1 MNFKLAKLYDAD
13 GNLAAR
19 WFVFYYFK
27 NPVTGKYQRFVEYIS
42 QKYQTRQQRY
52 DHAREVRKE
61 INNKLNQG
69 WNPLL
74 QNDKSS
80 TSMIKCLDYYLEA
93 KDREIRR
100 RTYISY
106 CSYINDFKEWLL
118 RQNYDKMSVESF
130 NYNNAQEYIDHIN
143 KKKISNRTFNNT
155 LQAIKGCFNFLILKE
170 YITINPFFKQKKLKL
185 EETEIIAFTSD
196 ELKTI
201 TEHLPGHDYNL
212 YVIALLVFN
221 CFMRPQEIVR
231 LRVRHLKKGGEY
243 LQIPGDVSKN
253 KKNEVIQ
260 LTPSVKDAIKK
271 LDLNFPGEYFV
282 FGYKMKRNKR
292 EIAPTRITDAWNV
305 FAKKFGIEK
314 NIYALKHTGNGM
326 ALENGANTRDL
337 QLQNRHSSLEQTQ
350 KYLDRFS
357 KIPSE
362 RFIKT
367 IPKL

>member
-1 MNFKLAKLYDAD
+1 MNFKPAKLYDAE

-27 NPVTGKYQRFVEYIS
+27 NPVTGKYQRFTEYIS
-42 QKYQTRQQRY
+42 QKYSTRQQRY
-52 DHAREVRKE
+52 DHARSVIKE
-61 INNKLNQG
+61 INNKLHRG
-69 WNPLL
+69 FNPFIK
-74 QNDKSS
+74 QNKSVTQIS
-80 TSMIKCLDYYLEA
+80 KCLDYYLEA

-106 CSYINDFKEWLL
+106 YSYIKDFKDWLST
-118 RQNYDKMSVESF
+118 QHYDKMAVDAF
-130 NYNNAQEYIDHIN
+130 NYNHAQEYVDHVN
-143 KKKISNRTFNNT
+143 RKNISNRTYNNT
-155 LQAIKGCFNFLILKE
+155 LQAIKGCFNFLVEKE
-170 YITINPFFKQKKLKL
+170 YILLNPFFKQKKLKL

-196 ELKTI
+196 ELEII
-201 TEHLPGHDYNL
+201 TKNLPEHDYNL
-212 YVIALLVFN
+212 YVIALLIFN

-231 LRVRHLKKGGEY
+231 LKVRHLKEAGDF
-243 LQIPGDVSKN
+243 LQIGGDVSKN

-260 LTPSVKDAIKK
+260 LTPAVKDAIKK

-292 EIAPTRITDAWNV
+292 EIAPTRVTEAWNI
-305 FAKKFGIEK
+305 FAKKHGIEK

-337 QLQNRHSSLEQTQ
+337 QIQNRHSSLEQTQ

-357 KIPSE
+357 KTPSD